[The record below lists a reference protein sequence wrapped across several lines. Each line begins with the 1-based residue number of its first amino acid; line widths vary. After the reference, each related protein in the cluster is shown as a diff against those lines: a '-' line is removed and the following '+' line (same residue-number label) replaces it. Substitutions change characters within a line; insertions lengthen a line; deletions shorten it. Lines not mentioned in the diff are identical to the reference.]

1 MYIYLSLI
9 LRVKRVGFLVVICFA
24 GFFGACSSV
33 DGDAKKAAGLMD
45 KSMEATLE
53 YNFEDAE
60 KYFKQYKEIEDKYK
74 NRPERKEFEE
84 AYWKYKLK
92 EKS

>member
-1 MYIYLSLI
+1 M
-9 LRVKRVGFLVVICFA
+9 KRFGFLLAISFA
-24 GFFGACSSV
+24 GLFGACSSV
-33 DGDAKKAAGLMD
+33 DSDARKAADLMD

-74 NRPERKEFEE
+74 NLPEHKEFEE
-84 AYWKYKLK
+84 AYWKYKFK
-92 EKS
+92 EKNS